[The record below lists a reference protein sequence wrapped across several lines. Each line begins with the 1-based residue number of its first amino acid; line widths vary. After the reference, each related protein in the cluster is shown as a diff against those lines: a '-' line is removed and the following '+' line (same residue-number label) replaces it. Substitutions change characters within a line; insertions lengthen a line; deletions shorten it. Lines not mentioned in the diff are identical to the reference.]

1 MKLGYKTEKTK
12 LIEKLAE
19 FYGLEP
25 KTVSNQINQETKLS
39 NLQIKKAYWSI
50 INGLPYYDLNELIRM
65 LCIELSN
72 YNYLCRFTPCYS
84 IDSDGKTTQ
93 NLECICN
100 GKKLF
105 SLRAGVDG
113 INDIL
118 QQIGFEKRL
127 EEPKTFLQLLV
138 WKENI

>member
-1 MKLGYKTEKTK
+1 MKRGEKT
-12 LIEKLAE
+12 LRTQQIERIAE
-19 FYGLEP
+19 FFLLQPE
-25 KTVSNQINQETKLS
+25 TVEKKLLQETKLS

-50 INGLPYYDLNELIRM
+50 SNGLPYYDLNELLRM

-72 YNYLCRFTPCYS
+72 HNYLCRFTPCYS

-93 NLECICN
+93 NLECVCN

-118 QQIGFEKRL
+118 QQIGFEKTL
-127 EEPKTFLQLLV
+127 IEPKTFLQLLL

>member
-1 MKLGYKTEKTK
+1 MQEKEKLNKTE
-12 LIEKLAE
+12 IMQKLADYLQVTFRTIQNHLSE
-19 FYGLEP
+19 DVNYTNLH
-25 KTVSNQINQETKLS
+25 TKKMFWEI
-39 NLQIKKAYWSI
+39 Q
-50 INGLPYYDLNELIRM
+50 NGLPYYDLNELLIM

-72 YNYLCRFTPCYS
+72 LNYLCRFTPCYS

-127 EEPKTFLQLLV
+127 SEPKTFLQLLV
-138 WKENI
+138 WIENI